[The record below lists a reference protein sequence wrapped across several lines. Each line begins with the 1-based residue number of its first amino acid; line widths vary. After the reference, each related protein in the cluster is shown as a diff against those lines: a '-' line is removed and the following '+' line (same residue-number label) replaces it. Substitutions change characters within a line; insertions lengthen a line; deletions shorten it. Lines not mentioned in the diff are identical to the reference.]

1 MTGVPDSVRANFR
14 DLLTFNEATRQTPE
28 EKARRT
34 IALPI
39 RIYGTRGCDE
49 ELRRHNLRMA
59 TNLIK
64 VPARQLPYEQ
74 IQFGNE
80 RTVECNES
88 ADWTMAFRN
97 NTLYH
102 TVDLG
107 RWLLIIPR
115 DLETDAN
122 NFIRILQQVATA
134 MGFRIAKPR
143 IDIIQARPRINDFI
157 APIQKIVKD
166 SPQLIMIVAPDQ
178 SADRYA
184 AIKKETYVRSSIPS
198 QVITRR
204 ILTHKKGDAGLMSIA
219 TKVAIQ
225 MSTKIGG
232 CPWMVKLPI
241 KGLMVIGFDVS
252 HGAKSERFSYGGF
265 VASMDMNAAEKLFY
279 SAVVTHQ
286 KGAEISGQLSGH
298 VEAAVEM
305 FK

>member
-28 EKARRT
+28 EKAKRT
-34 IALPI
+34 VALPT
-39 RIYGTRGCDE
+39 RIYGTPGCDQ
-49 ELRRHNLRMA
+49 ELRKHNLRMG
-59 TNLIK
+59 TSLTK
-64 VPARQLPYEQ
+64 VPGRQLPYEE
-74 IQFGNE
+74 IQFGNG
-80 RTVECNES
+80 TVACNES

-97 NTLYH
+97 KTLYH

-107 RWLLIIPR
+107 RWLLIMPR

-122 NFIRILQQVATA
+122 NFFKILQQVARG
-134 MGFRIAKPR
+134 MGFNIAKPR
-143 IDIIQARPRINDFI
+143 IEIIQARPRINDYI
-157 APIQKIVKD
+157 DPIQKVVKD
-166 SPQLIMIVAPDQ
+166 SPQLIVLVAPDQ

-184 AIKKETYVRSSIPS
+184 AIKKELCVRNSIPS

-232 CPWMVKLPI
+232 LPWMVKLPI